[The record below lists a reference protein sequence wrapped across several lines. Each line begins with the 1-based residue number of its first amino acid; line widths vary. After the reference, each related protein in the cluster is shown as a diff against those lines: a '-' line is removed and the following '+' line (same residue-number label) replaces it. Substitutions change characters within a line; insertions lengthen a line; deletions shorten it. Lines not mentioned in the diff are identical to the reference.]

1 MKTVAI
7 ALLMIGMVLGQ
18 TTKEVV
24 LSDSGEKTAEEVQEE
39 LQCVKHSKWN
49 DFFETHFT
57 DLGLEYIRAQLSK
70 GASNNKKYY
79 IKINQTHNVMYFKE
93 GKNFFVYLNQIAE
106 DGSEV
111 LLMRSFLQDDFL
123 NCIQL
128 LPESCKW
135 KGDREVK
142 YIEVCEKGIVLAKGF
157 TQDFFKVAIDES
169 EGQFDPIDIAKA
181 IRNCYQPNV
190 YSVGYKCYID
200 GLYFDPAQAVAYL
213 NEVRAKLEEY
223 NFNTQLDLENLTIK
237 YVKTAVTVNGVR
249 VELENPLDTPQ

>member
-7 ALLMIGMVLGQ
+7 VFLMIGLSLSQ
-18 TTKEVV
+18 TSKEVV
-24 LSDSGEKTAEEVQEE
+24 LSDSGEKTAEEVQAE

-49 DFFETHFT
+49 DFFETNFP

-79 IKINQTHNVMYFKE
+79 IQINETHNVMYFKE
-93 GKNFFVYLNQIAE
+93 GKNFFVYLNQIGD
-106 DGSEV
+106 DGSDV

-128 LPESCKW
+128 LPDSCKW

-142 YIEVCEKGIVLAKGF
+142 YIEVCERGIVLAKGF
-157 TQDFFKVAIDES
+157 TQDFFKVAIDDE
-169 EGQFDPIDIAKA
+169 EGQFDPLDIAKA

-190 YSVGYKCYID
+190 YSVAYECYVD
-200 GLYFDPAQAVAYL
+200 NLYFDPQQAVAYMK
-213 NEVRAKLEEY
+213 EVQAKLETY
-223 NFNTQLDLENLTIK
+223 DFNTRLDLDNMSIK
-237 YVKTAVTVNGVR
+237 YVKTHVTVNGVQ
-249 VELENPLDTPQ
+249 VALENPLDKPE

>member
-7 ALLMIGMVLGQ
+7 VFLMIGLSLSQ
-18 TTKEVV
+18 TSKEVV
-24 LSDSGEKTAEEVQEE
+24 LSDSGEKTAEQVQAE

-49 DFFETHFT
+49 DFFETNFP

-79 IKINQTHNVMYFKE
+79 IQINETHNVMYFKE
-93 GKNFFVYLNQIAE
+93 GKNFFVYLNQIGD
-106 DGSEV
+106 DGSDV

-128 LPESCKW
+128 LPDSCKW

-142 YIEVCEKGIVLAKGF
+142 YIEVCERGIVLAKGF
-157 TQDFFKVAIDES
+157 TQDFFKVAIDDE
-169 EGQFDPIDIAKA
+169 EGQFDPLDIAKA

-190 YSVGYKCYID
+190 YSVAYKCYVD
-200 GLYFDPAQAVAYL
+200 NLYFDPQQAIAYMK
-213 NEVRAKLEEY
+213 EVQAKLETY
-223 NFNTQLDLENLTIK
+223 DFNTRLDLDNMSIK
-237 YVKTAVTVNGVR
+237 YVKTHVTVNGVQ
-249 VELENPLDTPQ
+249 VALENPLDKPE